1 MNFVQLY
8 NEKIYD
14 VMAFRYFKEHKLRW
28 HNNGQFFVEGL
39 KSVTVESFEE
49 AM

>member
-1 MNFVQLY
+1 MQLY

-14 VMAFRYFKEHKLRW
+14 MLALGNYAEYKLRY
-28 HNNGQFFVEGL
+28 NARDQFFVEGL
-39 KSVTVESFEE
+39 KSITVQSARE